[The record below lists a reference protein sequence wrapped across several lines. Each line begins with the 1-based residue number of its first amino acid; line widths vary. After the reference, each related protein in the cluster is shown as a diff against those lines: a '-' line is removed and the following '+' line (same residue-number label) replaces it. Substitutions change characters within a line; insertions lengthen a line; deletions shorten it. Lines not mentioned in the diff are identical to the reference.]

1 MKTLVVSLS
10 RNTEIEVQE
19 DTQFVMHIPNL
30 NADMSYQLNLIFNK
44 PFITSEILGIFR
56 VAKGKTL
63 NLTTITNHV
72 AQHTSCMTKVKYV
85 LESKAKAN
93 YLGKILIQKSAYQT
107 SSFLH
112 TDALVVGEE
121 TSNIS
126 EPILQI
132 EANDVKASHG
142 STTGRINPDHL
153 YYLMSRALDYETAQN
168 LIVQGFFDS
177 LISEIADVKIQNQVK
192 RSLRFNGCFALS
204 KNNNEYDKY

>member
-1 MKTLVVSLS
+1 MKTVIV
-10 RNTEIEVQE
+10 NPTKNMEIEVIE
-19 DTQFVMHIPNL
+19 DTRFVLNISNF
-30 NADMSYQLNLIFNK
+30 NADEFYQLNLIFNK
-44 PFITSEILGIFR
+44 PFVSGEILGIFR
-56 VAKGKTL
+56 IGKGKTL

-72 AQHTSCMTKVKYV
+72 APHTSCMTKVKYV
-85 LESKAKAN
+85 LESKAKTN

-153 YYLMSRALDYETAQN
+153 YYLMSRALDYKTAED
-168 LIVQGFFDS
+168 LIVQGFFES
-177 LISEIADVKIQNQVK
+177 LISEIEDIKVRNQI
-192 RSLRFNGCFALS
+192 RQRI
-204 KNNNEYDKY
+204 